1 MHPLWLAATPGPT
14 RRASPALL
22 QKHTPTSAT
31 WHLRTQPRLSQRP
44 RPSSVRLAPKGGRA
58 HVSAGVQGPHPPR
71 RALHPACH
79 TVAERL
85 PSKSNQTVRSRHLQT
100 PCDVSVLIT
109 KTVFV
114 FSSPGCSVRPERRA
128 VLVREAA
135 RGSPT
140 SSPRVQIQGIG
151 ELLSG
156 PSHRNAATGHRRG
169 SAPPPGRW
177 GCGVSGEGA
186 SEVPPSHVSPP
197 PHSIPNGNNRCERN
211 GGG

>member
-79 TVAERL
+79 TVSEWL
-85 PSKSNQTVRSRHLQT
+85 PSKSYQTVRSRHLQT

-114 FSSPGCSVRPERRA
+114 FFSPGCSVRPERRA

-140 SSPRVQIQGIG
+140 SSPRVQIQGIEG
-151 ELLSG
+151 TSLR
-156 PSHRNAATGHRRG
+156 PVPPKRSHRTQEGVC
-169 SAPPPGRW
+169 PPPG
-177 GCGVSGEGA
+177 
-186 SEVPPSHVSPP
+186 
-197 PHSIPNGNNRCERN
+197 
-211 GGG
+211 GGGAE